1 MQSYGRMKFPA
12 DMRIQ
17 QIANL
22 SVVFSFMKAHV
33 KIVSIGPQDILEGD
47 EKRILGLIWTLI
59 EHFAVIMINSH
70 LQTDIGSYTEL
81 KETLMLWARHKVD
94 IFILDQA
101 IHPSIH
107 PSIHPLKPT
116 SATRTKQRQ
125 VGSDTPY
132 ALEVA
137 NFTDSLADG
146 RIFLALLNDGNPK
159 ECKYTP
165 SSKAATNLSTAF
177 LAAEKVYGLVAM
189 MDPADPAAT
198 LCEQVRGGRDEEVAQ
213 YEFCHVSS

>member
-1 MQSYGRMKFPA
+1 
-12 DMRIQ
+12 MRIQ

-107 PSIHPLKPT
+107 PSAK
-116 SATRTKQRQ
+116 
-125 VGSDTPY
+125 
-132 ALEVA
+132 A
-137 NFTDSLADG
+137 NLRHSNKTTAG
-146 RIFLALLNDGNPK
+146 RLRHAV
-159 ECKYTP
+159 C
-165 SSKAATNLSTAF
+165 
-177 LAAEKVYGLVAM
+177 
-189 MDPADPAAT
+189 
-198 LCEQVRGGRDEEVAQ
+198 VRSGQLHR
-213 YEFCHVSS
+213 

>member
-107 PSIHPLKPT
+107 PSI
-116 SATRTKQRQ
+116 R
-125 VGSDTPY
+125 
-132 ALEVA
+132 
-137 NFTDSLADG
+137 
-146 RIFLALLNDGNPK
+146 
-159 ECKYTP
+159 
-165 SSKAATNLSTAF
+165 
-177 LAAEKVYGLVAM
+177 
-189 MDPADPAAT
+189 
-198 LCEQVRGGRDEEVAQ
+198 
-213 YEFCHVSS
+213 